1 MHENSFEGDEE
12 LGDDCAILK
21 NTNYYKNMGY
31 TISLYNIME
40 I

>member
-21 NTNYYKNMGY
+21 KMQTIIKIWASPFPYKIRG
-31 TISLYNIME
+31 I
-40 I
+40 